1 MWWCLIND
9 SKDINS
15 LASSLETNFSDST
28 LLLLR
33 LGLLQISK
41 SGKQLTMD
49 TQLWMNYLTLQSIE
63 HYEFLMIK
71 RQSLDKNERLILFYL
86 RLGVNRDK
94 IKYNPQIKKTNRPIG
109 INYNLAITVHGVVEQ
124 INFCSLSSDFNHS
137 RDTPTL
143 SDDLSAA

>member
-86 RLGVNRDK
+86 RLGVNQDK
-94 IKYNPQIKKTNRPIG
+94 RRYNPQIKKTNRPIG
-109 INYNLAITVHGVVEQ
+109 INYNLAITIHGVVEQ
-124 INFCSLSSDFNHS
+124 INFYSLLSDSHHS
-137 RDTPTL
+137 RDTLTL
-143 SDDLSAA
+143 SDNLSAA